1 MDNVIRP
8 TFGRKAPEPRA
19 HPRED
24 EHELRLLG
32 QAGGFRVGLIEDET
46 GPEGPSFK
54 VVVGPCPGD
63 TVEAVAVTPA
73 TQAGR
78 IDAEMVGMAVLR
90 TLELVADGTSPGIA

>member
-8 TFGRKAPEPRA
+8 NFGRKAPEPQPPA
-19 HPRED
+19 HED
-24 EHELRLLG
+24 EHALRMLG
-32 QAGGFRVGLIEDET
+32 QAGAFLVGLIEDED

-63 TVEAVAVTPA
+63 TVEAVAVMPA
-73 TQAGR
+73 TPAGR

-90 TLELVADGTSPGIA
+90 TLELVAEQDAPGIA